1 VVAPW
6 ADLRRSTAPTRSVAA
21 ILVRLAWYAIAAAAL
36 VCGAPRRAAASMCPL
51 GVDAGARAGISINGD
66 QWIGGGH
73 GRLRL
78 TCLGGLGLE
87 PVAIAGLG
95 GNYLTLRP
103 SLRFFYWVWLDA
115 ARRWSLAPALGA
127 SLVYYTPVGNF
138 ATFCHRYDVD
148 ACSGFS
154 HGFEAG
160 MSAGFSGLGLQTA
173 IGFGGLPVVTL
184 SATYTW
190 PLSRTEGT
198 VAR

>member
-1 VVAPW
+1 MARAGTP
-6 ADLRRSTAPTRSVAA
+6 
-21 ILVRLAWYAIAAAAL
+21 
-36 VCGAPRRAAASMCPL
+36 GAENEPGANASPSCPV
-51 GVDAGARAGISINGD
+51 GFDAGARAGVSINGD

-73 GRLRL
+73 ARLSL

-87 PVAIAGLG
+87 PVAIAGVG

-103 SLRFFYWVWLDA
+103 SLRFFYWVWLDRG
-115 ARRWSLAPALGA
+115 RRWSLAPSLGA

-154 HGFEAG
+154 RGFEAA
-160 MSAGFSGLGLQTA
+160 MSIGLSGIGLDATL
-173 IGFGGLPVVTL
+173 GFGDLPVVTL
-184 SATYTW
+184 SAMYTW
-190 PLSRTEGT
+190 PLTRTAGT